1 VPRFTLLIRISC
13 AHPSPPSSFQLAWG
27 REEDGIDDFADISG
41 RGCMEDLCR
50 MQEVGASAIDR
61 VAKALGGKGPIQNAM
76 HQTLIPKAEL
86 LLIIS

>member
-1 VPRFTLLIRISC
+1 L
-13 AHPSPPSSFQLAWG
+13 QLAWG

-61 VAKALGGKGPIQNAM
+61 VAKALGGKGPIQKCMN
-76 HQTLIPKAEL
+76 TLIPKKSGVTSHHSSSL
-86 LLIIS
+86 